1 MKDTRSRIASLSKVQ
16 STFKSKTSFLIVTKE
31 KALQVIEWMLSEV
44 TFSHSA
50 LRDVLLT
57 RIHVLSM
64 ILQGVGGRE
73 GNSNMYSYMSMDFE

>member
-31 KALQVIEWMLSEV
+31 KALQVTEWMLSEV
-44 TFSHSA
+44 TFFHSA

-64 ILQGVGGRE
+64 ILARSGRE
-73 GNSNMYSYMSMDFE
+73 RGKLKHVQLYEHGF